1 LNAIRVHLTRTALF
15 DLANSMIWTA
25 MMIYQV
31 QVIGMT
37 PIQLVLAGTTLE
49 VTVFLFEIPTG
60 LVADVYSRRLSCI
73 IGFFGIG
80 AAYVLMGAVPAF
92 EAIILGHFIWGV
104 GFTFTSGAYN
114 AWLVDEVGQDKAGN
128 AFLRGGQ
135 IGKIASI
142 VGIVTSIVLGSIH
155 LQLPLLVGAGIAL
168 LSAVF
173 LLLFMR
179 ETGFTP
185 TPREDRNTF
194 QKMFDTFRDGVKLVR
209 ARPMLLRILGVGIFF
224 GLFSEGWDRLWQAHL
239 LTTFGLGTDSPI
251 PPIALFGG
259 LNILVMLVATGV
271 SEIIRRRLDTTQS
284 AKLTQAVFWLT
295 AIMVGSMLIFGL
307 APTVGIA
314 LVVWFAFVLARDL
327 IEPLLATWT
336 NQHIESG
343 VRATVLSMQSQT
355 DAIGQAVG
363 GPPIGVVGNLSLR
376 AGIVMAS
383 LILSPAL
390 FLLRR
395 VYTSV
400 DTVEVGAVEG
410 AEA

>member
-1 LNAIRVHLTRTALF
+1 
-15 DLANSMIWTA
+15 

-73 IGFFGIG
+73 IGFFSIS
-80 AAYVLMGAVPAF
+80 AAYLLMGAVPAF
-92 EAIILGHFIWGV
+92 EAIIVGHFLWGV

-114 AWLVDEVGQDKAGN
+114 AWLVDEVGQDRAGD

-135 IGKIASI
+135 IGKIAS
-142 VGIVTSIVLGSIH
+142 VAGILSSIALGSLH
-155 LQLPLLVGAGIAL
+155 LQLPLLIGAGISL
-168 LSAVF
+168 LSAAF

-185 TPREDRNTF
+185 TPRENRNTF
-194 QKMFDTFRDGVKLVR
+194 QKMFDTFRDGVRLVR

-239 LTTFGLGTDSPI
+239 LTTFGLGSSSPI

-259 LNILVMLVATGV
+259 LNIVVMLVGAGLAEV
-271 SEIIRRRLDTTQS
+271 IRRRLDTTQS
-284 AKLTQAVFWLT
+284 ARLTQVVFWLT
-295 AIMVGSMLIFGL
+295 AVMVGSMLIFGL

-383 LILSPAL
+383 VILSPAL
-390 FLLRR
+390 LLLRR
-395 VYTSV
+395 VYTTV
-400 DTVEVGAVEG
+400 DTVEVPAVEG
-410 AEA
+410 VEA